1 MGDPEQTDLIEYLT
15 GGAGRVAPQHLAFP
29 GGAAEAMQCVQ
40 FEHSP
45 SVHRIGQ
52 RAECVQ
58 SEHTKPPSRAGN
70 SRPDAEPNAA
80 AAPMSSHRL
89 LVCLAVIGWP
99 ERELA
104 RQTGRL
110 QTTVRRWTGGRSPV
124 PADVA
129 AWVETLAALHR
140 AHPAPRAGRGLPEQ
154 PAPRPL

>member
-15 GGAGRVAPQHLAFP
+15 GEAGRAAPQHLQFT

-40 FEHSP
+40 N
-45 SVHRIGQ
+45 
-52 RAECVQ
+52 
-58 SEHTKPPSRAGN
+58 EHTKPASRIGG

-80 AAPMSSHRL
+80 AAPMSPDRL

-104 RQTGRL
+104 RRTGRL

-140 AHPAPRAGRGLPEQ
+140 AHPPPQAGQGLPEQ

>member
-1 MGDPEQTDLIEYLT
+1 M
-15 GGAGRVAPQHLAFP
+15 
-29 GGAAEAMQCVQ
+29 CVQ
-40 FEHSP
+40 FERMGQSA
-45 SVHRIGQ
+45 RI
-52 RAECVQ
+52 
-58 SEHTKPPSRAGN
+58 AGGEI
-70 SRPDAEPNAA
+70 STEPNAA
-80 AAPMSSHRL
+80 AAPMSPHRL

-140 AHPAPRAGRGLPEQ
+140 AHLAPRAGRGLPEQ

>member
-1 MGDPEQTDLIEYLT
+1 MGDPEQMDLIEYLA
-15 GGAGRVAPQHLAFP
+15 GEAGRTSPQHSAFP
-29 GGAAEAMQCVQ
+29 GGAAEATQCVQ
-40 FEHSP
+40 NEHTQPAS
-45 SVHRIGQ
+45 RIGSG
-52 RAECVQ
+52 RF
-58 SEHTKPPSRAGN
+58 
-70 SRPDAEPNAA
+70 DAKPNAA
-80 AAPMSSHRL
+80 VAPMSPHRL

-140 AHPAPRAGRGLPEQ
+140 AHPAPRAGQGLPEQ

>member
-1 MGDPEQTDLIEYLT
+1 MGNPEQTDLIEFL
-15 GGAGRVAPQHLAFP
+15 AGRAGQAAAQLRAVLGSA
-29 GGAAEAMQCVQ
+29 GATACVQ
-40 FEHSP
+40 H
-45 SVHRIGQ
+45 
-52 RAECVQ
+52 
-58 SEHTKPPSRAGN
+58 EHTGRASRIEGGQA
-70 SRPDAEPNAA
+70 NAA
-80 AAPMSSHRL
+80 AAPMSPHRL

-104 RQTGRL
+104 RRTGRL

-140 AHPAPRAGRGLPEQ
+140 AHPAPRAGQGLPEQ